1 MYIRVEAL
9 EDGKIAIRANVPSH
23 FAALRLLAV
32 ASQRFLDAAEQGSKK
47 TESVTPD
54 TASRLRE
61 ALEINAHLT
70 GPRDG
75 WLLNL
80 QLLNVLATFLMI
92 DGVLADAGDG
102 AQEIAEQTIRALSAE
117 SEFAACDVMPCRDT
131 LTALLHVTRLKRT
144 RGRIAMAK
152 GGDAV
157 TPQDVLVELRQMRQ
171 EWRTMLKD
179 GYDSEYAAADE
190 EAE

>member
-23 FAALRLLAV
+23 FVALRLLAV
-32 ASQRFLDAAEQGSKK
+32 ASQRFLDAAEQASKPAA
-47 TESVTPD
+47 SVTPD

-61 ALEINAHLT
+61 ALEINAHA
-70 GPRDG
+70 GPDRAS

-92 DGVLADAGDG
+92 NGVLEDVGDG
-102 AQEIAEQTIRALSAE
+102 GQEIVEQTIKALSSE
-117 SEFAACDVMPCRDT
+117 SELEAGGVMPVRDT
-131 LTALLHVTRLKRT
+131 LMALLTVTRLKRT

-171 EWRTMLKD
+171 GWRDLLKD
-179 GYDSEYAAADE
+179 EGFNYEAADE